1 MVKLTNA
8 HYSLLDLIKHLNT
21 EVNHYCHLST
31 KYPED
36 PRCEQAIHTMNFF
49 QTILNF
55 ATGRE
60 DTCLNEKGFEYIKGL
75 VKDLNTSGKW
85 KTKVQKVQEVQEVQK
100 VQDIEEVAEFI
111 AQTVV
116 TDIIGDEGA
125 QEEVKEVK
133 EIQEVKPKKA
143 KSKKTV

>member
-55 ATGRE
+55 ATGKE

-85 KTKVQKVQEVQEVQK
+85 KTKVQEVQK

-116 TDIIGDEGA
+116 TDIIGDDGA
-125 QEEVKEVK
+125 QEEVKEN
-133 EIQEVKPKKA
+133 QEVKPKKA

>member
-85 KTKVQKVQEVQEVQK
+85 KTKVQEVQE

-125 QEEVKEVK
+125 QEKVK

>member
-85 KTKVQKVQEVQEVQK
+85 KTKVQEVQK

-125 QEEVKEVK
+125 QEKVK